1 MTTESKNDE
10 KQTKVIKCV
19 VDSDKM
25 NKSRVGV
32 LERRVRHSI
41 VDKFIRRSTR
51 IMFHDE
57 KNETK
62 VGDLVEIKPSKPYSA
77 RKAYTLL
84 RVIKKSED

>member
-1 MTTESKNDE
+1 MSTETKSE
-10 KQTKVIKCV
+10 LKQTKIIKCV

-32 LERRVRHSI
+32 VERRVRHPI
-41 VDKFIRRSTR
+41 VDKILRRSTR

-57 KNETK
+57 NNETHI
-62 VGDLVEIKPSKPYSA
+62 GDIVEIKPSKPMSS